1 MEGISRLIITPDKKS
16 SLFSDEELRTRG
28 RSFVKK
34 DESLGFRLI
43 ANHKDKRYSI
53 NSEGFR
59 GEEFPADFNS
69 RFKILALGESTTFG
83 WDVKDDES
91 YPYYLMQELQNL
103 LESEA
108 SAPNKARLK
117 PSVPSF
123 TKTLQKNQDIYVING
138 GVPSYTSA
146 QTLLYMREILKKDKI
161 QPDIIL
167 INILWNDIWYSSIA
181 NWHPNILI
189 HQTTPKWLSFLT
201 QHSRLFYALTI
212 GADSKKAKKDIFNQK
227 AYSYYIDN
235 LKEMITLAKKHNIKI
250 AFVEP
255 PFDAD
260 HMSENLDEF
269 QVTYSK
275 RFLIETAKRYRK
287 SMHQLAKEE
296 SIPIL
301 NHSLSLDHLHQN
313 KLFLDALHP
322 TPKGNKI
329 MAKDISIGI
338 L

>member
-28 RSFVKK
+28 RSFIKK

-59 GEEFPADFNS
+59 GEEFPTDFNS

-91 YPYYLMQELQNL
+91 YPYYLMQELQ
-103 LESEA
+103 
-108 SAPNKARLK
+108 
-117 PSVPSF
+117 
-123 TKTLQKNQDIYVING
+123 KNRKDIYVING

-167 INILWNDIWYSSIA
+167 INILWNDIWYSSIS

-275 RFLIETAKRYRK
+275 SFLIETAKRYRK
-287 SMHQLAKEE
+287 SMHQLAKDNG
-296 SIPIL
+296 ITVL
-301 NHSLSLDHLHQN
+301 NHSLSLDHLHQ
-313 KLFLDALHP
+313 KQLFLDALHP

-329 MAKDISIGI
+329 MAKDISNDI